1 MNLEFIGQNV
11 HFAVN
16 LLASLAMF
24 SVFWLIF
31 DAWLER
37 KKIVEAVKWVGF
49 LLLAIGFIIN
59 GSVIGNVGLG
69 KGFLTTILPTIADIT
84 RLLGY
89 LFVIGAQVFDP
100 LMKRPSYVN
109 NLEAEFGGSQGKK
122 DEPAPTFAVGALP
135 AVKFVLI
142 PFLPLFAA
150 ILYWR
155 RSTTGLERH
164 LRPVA
169 LGFLGFA
176 LFEGLSS
183 VTSTL
188 QATTNPLI
196 YNIVQAYGPIWWVAQ
211 AVLFGASFVFGNWV
225 WRYLAKRL
233 LSQIFIV
240 LVTATVSIYFVS
252 TVGFSFLLLGN
263 SRTQALNDLTTASH
277 VLDYAMQ
284 SNKDELKAQAE
295 TAAMRSGV
303 PAATVADD
311 HAQVQAAIGTFAVD
325 HQINSLIVTNA
336 DGKVLFR
343 SDDPNRWGD
352 SLSDNSLVQRA
363 LIGREAASVAVV
375 DGVIAPA
382 VSLVSAQPIRS
393 DQGLIVGSVVIARSI
408 SSAFVDSIKTAT
420 GLDSSVYGHDIRSAT
435 TLKMPDKL
443 HRAVGIKETNKT
455 VLKTVLKNGKSYSG
469 ETSYQNRAFLAAY
482 TPLRDINNN
491 NVGMLLVARPASDLL
506 ATATKSTEL
515 AFLTAVGLLILSILP
530 VYLIAKKIAGDVR

>member
-37 KKIVEAVKWVGF
+37 KKLIEAVKWVGF
-49 LLLAIGFIIN
+49 LLLAVGFIIN
-59 GSVIGNVGLG
+59 GSVIGDVGLG
-69 KGFLTTILPTIADIT
+69 KSFLTTSLPTIASVL

-89 LFVIGAQVFDP
+89 ALIIGAQLLDP
-100 LMKRPSYVN
+100 LMKRPDYVN
-109 NLEAEFGGSQGKK
+109 PLDAQLANQPNKQNEPL
-122 DEPAPTFAVGALP
+122 PAPAIVSTLTAKFIFMPLLP
-135 AVKFVLI
+135 FV
-142 PFLPLFAA
+142 AA

-155 RSTTGLERH
+155 RATTGLERH
-164 LRPVA
+164 LKPVA
-169 LGFLGFA
+169 IGFLSFA
-176 LFEGLSS
+176 VFEGLSA
-183 VTSTL
+183 VSTL
-188 QATTNPLI
+188 QNTTNPLI
-196 YNIVQAYGPIWWVAQ
+196 YNIVQLYGPIWWTAQ
-211 AVLFGASFVFGNWV
+211 VILFIASIIFGNWV

-263 SRTQALNDLTTASH
+263 SRHQALTDLTTASH
-277 VLDYAMQ
+277 VLDYAVD

-303 PAATVADD
+303 PEAAAADD
-311 HAQVQAAIGTFAVD
+311 HAQVQAAMGTFAID
-325 HQINSLIVTNA
+325 HQINSLIVTDA
-336 DGKVLFR
+336 DGKVLLR

-363 LIGREAASVAVV
+363 LIGREAASVAVT
-375 DGVIAPA
+375 DGVIASA
-382 VSLVSAQPIRS
+382 VSLVSAQPIRNS
-393 DQGLIVGSVVIARSI
+393 GGLIVGSVVISRSI
-408 SSAFVDSIKTAT
+408 SSAFVDSIKMAT

-435 TLKMPDKL
+435 TLKTPDNL

-455 VLKTVLKNGKSYSG
+455 VLRTVLKNGKSYSG

-482 TPLRDINNN
+482 TPLRDVNNN

-530 VYLIAKKIAGDVR
+530 VYLIAKKIASDVR